1 MNGFKLTAFAMLS
14 AGLVACGGEDGNNG
28 AQGTVGPQ
36 GPQGAQGEQGP
47 IGDQAPAAPAD
58 NAMSLTI
65 LHMND
70 HHSHLDADDF
80 GFDVSALG
88 METTVEGAEGGVGA
102 AVSEVDVT
110 YGGFP
115 MMVSLFNQLS
125 MQSDNVVKLHSGDA
139 ITGTLYYSLFKGR
152 ADADMMNQIC
162 FDAFAL
168 GNHEFDDGDTG
179 LANFLDSLNSSACV
193 TPTLAANV
201 NPAPESAI
209 AEGYI
214 QPYTIVEREGQQIGI
229 IGIDIAG
236 KTKNSSSP
244 DDGTTFSDETTTAQQ
259 YIDELTGMGVNKIVL
274 MTHYQYENDLELAAA
289 LNGVD
294 VIVGGDSHT
303 LLGDNT
309 FSDLGFNPQGD
320 YPTVV
325 TDASG
330 NTVCVVQAWEYAHL
344 MGKLSVDFDTDGNV
358 TACAGQPY
366 MPISTT
372 YEYEYADD
380 DTRVLTGADVTRV
393 TTALTKEDEIV
404 AIQADATTQAI
415 LDIYNQDVDVLKQ
428 TVIGTNAQ
436 DLCLERIPGQ
446 GRSTI
451 CDTSATYEYGS
462 DISNVVAKAF
472 LTVTPT
478 ADIAIQNGGG
488 VRVDLAAGDVT
499 IADAFTLLPF
509 SNTLVI
515 LDMTGQQII
524 DVLEDALANF
534 IDNDGSSGSYPY
546 AAGLR
551 YDIDASQ
558 AAGSRVTNVEVN
570 SQVSGSWTA
579 IDTAATYGVVTND
592 FIASGQDGYTTFS
605 VPFDAGDYEDTFT
618 EYAQGF
624 IDYVEGLTENGQQV
638 QKLPIDEYSTQLFI
652 DTDGCNHSTGAGCVP
667 D

>member
-1 MNGFKLTAFAMLS
+1 
-14 AGLVACGGEDGNNG
+14 
-28 AQGTVGPQ
+28 
-36 GPQGAQGEQGP
+36 
-47 IGDQAPAAPAD
+47 
-58 NAMSLTI
+58 
-65 LHMND
+65 
-70 HHSHLDADDF
+70 
-80 GFDVSALG
+80 
-88 METTVEGAEGGVGA
+88 
-102 AVSEVDVT
+102 
-110 YGGFP
+110 
-115 MMVSLFNQLS
+115 
-125 MQSDNVVKLHSGDA
+125 
-139 ITGTLYYSLFKGR
+139 
-152 ADADMMNQIC
+152 
-162 FDAFAL
+162 
-168 GNHEFDDGDTG
+168 
-179 LANFLDSLNSSACV
+179 
-193 TPTLAANV
+193 
-201 NPAPESAI
+201 
-209 AEGYI
+209 
-214 QPYTIVEREGQQIGI
+214 
-229 IGIDIAG
+229 
-236 KTKNSSSP
+236 
-244 DDGTTFSDETTTAQQ
+244 
-259 YIDELTGMGVNKIVL
+259 
-274 MTHYQYENDLELAAA
+274 
-289 LNGVD
+289 
-294 VIVGGDSHT
+294 
-303 LLGDNT
+303 
-309 FSDLGFNPQGD
+309 
-320 YPTVV
+320 
-325 TDASG
+325 
-330 NTVCVVQAWEYAHL
+330 

-404 AIQADATTQAI
+404 AIQPDATTQAI

-570 SQVSGSWTA
+570 SQVSGSWIA

-605 VPFDAGDYEDTFT
+605 VPFDAGNYEDTFT

-652 DTDGCNHSTGAGCVP
+652 DTDGCNHSTEAGCVP

>member
-1 MNGFKLTAFAMLS
+1 MKGLNLAALAILS
-14 AGLVACGGEDGNNG
+14 AGLVACGGDDGSNG
-28 AQGTVGPQ
+28 AQGAVGPQ
-36 GPQGAQGEQGP
+36 GPQGPQGETGQ
-47 IGDQAPAAPAD
+47 QAPANEED
-58 NAMSLTI
+58 MSMSLTI

-70 HHSHLDADDF
+70 HHSHIAAEDF
-80 GFDVSALG
+80 GFDVSGLS
-88 METTVEGAEGGVGA
+88 METTAEGDA
-102 AVSEVDVT
+102 IISEVDVT

-115 MMVSLFNQLS
+115 MMVSLFHSLE
-125 MQSDNVVKLHSGDA
+125 MQSDNVLKLHSGDA

-179 LANFLDSLNSSACV
+179 LASFLDSLNSSACV

-209 AEGYI
+209 AEGYL
-214 QPYTIVEREGQQIGI
+214 QPYTIIERDGQQIGI

-303 LLGDNT
+303 LLGDDT
-309 FSDLGFNPQGD
+309 FSALGFNPQGD

-325 TDASG
+325 TDAGG

-344 MGKLSVDFDTDGNV
+344 MGKLNVDFDTNGNV
-358 TACAGQPY
+358 TACSGQPY
-366 MPISTT
+366 MPISTV
-372 YEYEYADD
+372 YEYEYAED
-380 DTRVLTGADVTRV
+380 DTRALTGADVIRLTA
-393 TTALTKEDEIV
+393 ALTKEDEIV
-404 AIQADATTQAI
+404 AVQPDATTQAI
-415 LDIYNQDVDVLKQ
+415 LDIYNEDVDVLKQ
-428 TVIGTNAQ
+428 TVIGTNAE

-558 AAGSRVTNVEVN
+558 AKGSRVTNVEVN

-605 VPFDAGDYEDTFT
+605 VPFDAGNYEDTFT

-624 IDYVEGLTENGQQV
+624 INYVEALTEDGQQV
-638 QKLPIDEYSTQLFI
+638 QKLPIDEYSTQLYI